1 MNNATT
7 LLELS
12 GADLSP
18 CLIQNATL
26 VLIDMQNEYLEG
38 PIAVTQA
45 QQAIDKTVLL
55 LAAARKAE
63 TPVIHVVHKGS
74 TGGMFD
80 LTSHRGAIIS
90 PLAPLQNEAVVEKQ
104 LPNSFA
110 GTNLD
115 VLLKETG
122 RPELILAGFM
132 THMCVS
138 TTARSAAD
146 HGYRVTID
154 ADCCATRNLPDG
166 VGGEIDANTLHNI
179 ALIELSDRFAIIARN
194 HVW

>member
-12 GADLSP
+12 GADLTPSILQNST
-18 CLIQNATL
+18 LI
-26 VLIDMQNEYLEG
+26 LIDMQNEYLEG
-38 PIAVTQA
+38 PIAVTES
-45 QQAIDKTVLL
+45 QQAVEKTTVL
-55 LAAARKAE
+55 LAAARKAG

-90 PLAPLQNEAVVEKQ
+90 PLAPLQNEAVVEKK

-110 GTNLD
+110 GTNLE

-122 RPELILAGFM
+122 RTELILAGFM

-138 TTARSAAD
+138 STARSAVD

-166 VGGEIDANTLHNI
+166 TGGKIDANTLHNI
-179 ALIELSDRFAIIARN
+179 ALVELSDRFAIIARN
-194 HVW
+194 HIW